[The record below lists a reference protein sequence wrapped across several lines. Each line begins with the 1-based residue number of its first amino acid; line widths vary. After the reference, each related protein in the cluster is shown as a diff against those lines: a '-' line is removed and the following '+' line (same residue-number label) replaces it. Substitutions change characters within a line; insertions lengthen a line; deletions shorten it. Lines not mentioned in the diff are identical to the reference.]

1 MKTVVFD
8 KTGTITE
15 GKPRVVRVIPTVP
28 SSTFSVNDIILLAG
42 SAESNS
48 EHPIGTA
55 IATFS
60 KEVCLLLLHPFM
72 PLFLLFQF
80 LGCQQWAPV
89 HNFQSSVGRGISC
102 EVKNIETL
110 RNLIVKNSD
119 EQCTVQLV
127 QKTHRI
133 NDHEVEIQPP
143 ILDIVNTTENMKNLN
158 SYQVVIG
165 SESWAAENQVNVSD
179 VVKATLSEERAT
191 GNISV
196 LVSANGTLFVKRLST
211 PCLFF

>member
-1 MKTVVFD
+1 
-8 KTGTITE
+8 
-15 GKPRVVRVIPTVP
+15 
-28 SSTFSVNDIILLAG
+28 
-42 SAESNS
+42 
-48 EHPIGTA
+48 
-55 IATFS
+55 
-60 KEVCLLLLHPFM
+60 M